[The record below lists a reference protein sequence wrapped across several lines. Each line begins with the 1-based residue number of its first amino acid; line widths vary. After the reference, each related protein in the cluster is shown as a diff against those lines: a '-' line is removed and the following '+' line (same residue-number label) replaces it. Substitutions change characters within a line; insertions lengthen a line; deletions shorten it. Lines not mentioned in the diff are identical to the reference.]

1 MTRSKINIST
11 KEKFLSKKMSSIQFL
26 VLTFSLLFIAQ
37 YASIYAQKQRL
48 DFQHVGFDQGLGSL
62 YVQSIFQDKVG
73 YMWFLTD
80 LGLYKYDGYNF
91 TLYKLPVNS
100 QVITGNMPGTIAQ
113 DKQGNFGICS
123 INGGVEKF
131 NPGLGTFTNYLL
143 DKEEPPTS
151 YSNTA
156 LEVFIDRDDNLWIG
170 ASEGLYKFNKSDSTF
185 TSFKHDESNPFSLGH
200 NSVNGIF
207 EDKDG
212 NFWLATGGGLDRLDR
227 TTNKFYH
234 YWHYPDNQ
242 WGDYKTGMH
251 WLQQIIEDDEGIL
264 WIGTDAGLLKY
275 DRDNNLFDL
284 YKGSSND
291 LFAESHTILS
301 LCDDGKGNIW
311 LGTFASLGVFNK
323 SNKQFYYYVHDELNP
338 NSLSYDSIVSLL
350 LDKQGSLWIGTN
362 YGGINRIDFPNP
374 SFKNYKHN
382 PYEKPSF
389 SLKEV
394 IWICQDKYGDIWINT
409 REGLGKLDIIKDKVI
424 LKYARRNQG
433 MGYDRKK
440 FDLWFYPVSG
450 GLYLYNKSKNAWTS
464 LIDSASFNL
473 STIFS
478 AAALGQNEKL
488 WLGNQTGE
496 LFSLDL
502 QSKEL
507 KLVKKIKGPIYAV
520 FEDTYGLV
528 WLGGYA
534 TGIFKYNPKDNT
546 IEEYHSD
553 PDDSSTIFDD
563 GFFSFCE
570 DRDKNL
576 WLGCLN
582 GIVRYNRSDNNFT
595 RYYGNG
601 DFLKEY
607 VRAIEE
613 DNNGNLWI
621 STLKGITKFNPVT
634 GQFKDYNSARYFPGI
649 TLWRQVSF
657 KDDNGELFFGG
668 ENGFIR
674 FHPDSIEEDSFA
686 PPIVITSLKI
696 FDKPFQLGDPL
707 ELAHSD
713 NYLTFEFAALSFIHS
728 EENQYAYM
736 MEGWDRDWIYCGT
749 ERKASYPNLLPGEY
763 TFKVKGSD
771 CNRIWNEAGTSI
783 KIIILPPWW
792 KTWWAYS
799 LYAIALLS
807 IFFASSK
814 FYLNRQRLRQKL
826 VLESEHAEKL
836 EELAK
841 MKSDFFANISHEFRT
856 PLTLILGP
864 AEKIEKNQ
872 STNPVKDAGIITRNS
887 KRLLQLV
894 NQLLDLAKLDSGKLK
909 LEASPGNIVSFVKGI
924 ALSFESLSEARDV
937 MIKIK
942 SDKELIETYFDR
954 EKMIKVFSNLLS
966 NAFKFT
972 PERENVIVSITET
985 LNNTV
990 EIRIRNTGIGIPQKE
1005 LPKLFD
1011 RFYQVDS
1018 SQTKEYEGTGIGLAL
1033 VKELIE
1039 LHHGSIIVNSKENNP
1054 EDKEKGWTEFTIN
1067 LPIGKAHLKNEEI
1080 AIADQVGPKEVT
1092 PLDETEY
1099 LSPRILIESDT
1110 ISDENK
1116 TTILVVEDNYDMREY
1131 IKESLSDCYVVEEAV
1146 NGEQGVRIAET
1157 IIPDLIISDL
1167 MMPKMDG
1174 NELTRILKNDEKT
1187 SHIPIIILTAKSG
1200 QENKIEGLQTGAD
1213 DYLTKPFDLQELRVR
1228 VENLINI
1235 RKKLQEKFSKG
1246 EFLSKPV
1253 EKKIKS
1259 IDERF
1264 LAKVLEV
1271 IEKHISEE
1279 EFSIEDCSSEVG
1291 FSRTHFHK
1299 KLRAL
1304 VGKSPSQYVRT
1315 VRLYRAK
1322 HLIEEEKGNVSEVAY
1337 SVGFSS
1343 PSYFSRC
1350 FKEEFGYPPSNIL
1363 T

>member
-1 MTRSKINIST
+1 
-11 KEKFLSKKMSSIQFL
+11 
-26 VLTFSLLFIAQ
+26 
-37 YASIYAQKQRL
+37 
-48 DFQHVGFDQGLGSL
+48 
-62 YVQSIFQDKVG
+62 
-73 YMWFLTD
+73 
-80 LGLYKYDGYNF
+80 
-91 TLYKLPVNS
+91 
-100 QVITGNMPGTIAQ
+100 
-113 DKQGNFGICS
+113 
-123 INGGVEKF
+123 
-131 NPGLGTFTNYLL
+131 
-143 DKEEPPTS
+143 
-151 YSNTA
+151 
-156 LEVFIDRDDNLWIG
+156 
-170 ASEGLYKFNKSDSTF
+170 
-185 TSFKHDESNPFSLGH
+185 
-200 NSVNGIF
+200 
-207 EDKDG
+207 
-212 NFWLATGGGLDRLDR
+212 
-227 TTNKFYH
+227 
-234 YWHYPDNQ
+234 
-242 WGDYKTGMH
+242 
-251 WLQQIIEDDEGIL
+251 
-264 WIGTDAGLLKY
+264 
-275 DRDNNLFDL
+275 
-284 YKGSSND
+284 
-291 LFAESHTILS
+291 
-301 LCDDGKGNIW
+301 
-311 LGTFASLGVFNK
+311 
-323 SNKQFYYYVHDELNP
+323 
-338 NSLSYDSIVSLL
+338 L

-382 PYEKPSF
+382 PHEKPSF

>member
-1 MTRSKINIST
+1 MILSIINILKKANVRST
-11 KEKFLSKKMSSIQFL
+11 KATVVQFL
-26 VLTFSLLFIAQ
+26 VLIFSLLFTMLS
-37 YASIYAQKQRL
+37 ASIYPQKQRL
-48 DFQHVGFDQGLGSL
+48 DFQQVGFDQGLASL
-62 YVQSIFQDKVG
+62 YVQSIFQDNVG

-91 TLYKLPVNS
+91 TLYKLPVNG

-113 DKQGNFGICS
+113 DKQGNFWICS

-131 NPGLGTFTNYLL
+131 NPELGTYTNYLI
-143 DKEEPPTS
+143 DKEQPPTS
-151 YSNTA
+151 YVNTV
-156 LEVFIDRDDNLWIG
+156 LEVLIDRNEDLWIG
-170 ASEGLYKFNKSDSTF
+170 AVEGVHKFNKSDSTF

-207 EDKDG
+207 EDKSG
-212 NFWLATGGGLDRLDR
+212 NLWIATGGGLDRLDR

-234 YWHYPDNQ
+234 YWHYPNNP
-242 WGDYKTGMH
+242 WGDYRTGMH
-251 WLQQIIEDDEGIL
+251 WLQQIIEDDQGIL
-264 WIGTDAGLLKY
+264 WIGTDSGLLRY
-275 DRDNNLFDL
+275 DTENNLFDL
-284 YKGSSND
+284 YKGSSNEF
-291 LFAESHTILS
+291 FAGSNTILS
-301 LCDDGKGNIW
+301 LCEDGLGNIW
-311 LGTFASLGVFNK
+311 LGTVFGLGVFNK
-323 SNKQFYYYVHDELNP
+323 SKKSFHNYVHDELNP
-338 NSLSYDSIVSLL
+338 NSLSYNFIVSLL
-350 LDKQGSLWIGTN
+350 LDKEGSLWIGTN
-362 YGGINRIDFPNP
+362 YKGINKIDFPSP
-374 SFKNYKHN
+374 TFKNYKHN
-382 PYEKPSF
+382 PYEKSGF

-394 IWICQDKYGDIWINT
+394 IWICQDKFGDVWINT

-424 LKYARRNQG
+424 SKYTKRNEG

-440 FDLWFYPVSG
+440 FDLWFYPTSG
-450 GLYLYNKSKNAWTS
+450 GLYLYNNSKNAWTS

-473 STIFS
+473 STLFS
-478 AAALGQNEKL
+478 AAALGRNEKL

-507 KLVKKIKGPIYAV
+507 KLVKKIKGFIYAV
-520 FEDTYGLV
+520 FEDTYGFV
-528 WLGGYA
+528 WFGGYS
-534 TGIFKYNPKDNT
+534 TGIYKYNPKDNT

-570 DRDKNL
+570 DKNKNL
-576 WLGCLN
+576 WFGCLN
-582 GIVRYNRSDNNFT
+582 GIVRYNRSENNFT

-613 DNNGNLWI
+613 DDNDNLWI
-621 STLKGITKFNPVT
+621 STLKGITKFNPAT
-634 GQFKDYNSARYFPGI
+634 GQFKDYYSARYFPGI

-657 KDDNGELFFGG
+657 NASNGELYFGG

-674 FHPDSIEEDSFA
+674 FHPDCIVEDTFA
-686 PPIVITSLKI
+686 PPIVITSVKI
-696 FDKPFQLGDPL
+696 FDKPFQLSDPL

-713 NYLTFEFAALSFIHS
+713 NFLIFEFAALSYINS
-728 EENQYAYM
+728 SENQYAYM

-771 CNRIWNEAGTSI
+771 CNRVWNEAGTSL

-799 LYAIALLS
+799 LYIIVLIS
-807 IFFASSK
+807 IFTISTR
-814 FYLNRQRLRQKL
+814 FYLNRQKLRQKL
-826 VLESEHAEKL
+826 ILESEHAEKL
-836 EELAK
+836 EEIAK

-872 STNPVKDAGIITRNS
+872 SSNVVKDAGIITRNS

-894 NQLLDLAKLDSGKLK
+894 NQLLDLSKLDAGKLK
-909 LEASPGNIVSFVKGI
+909 LESSPANIISFIKGI
-924 ALSFESLSEARDV
+924 ALSFESLSEAKDV

-942 SDKELIETYFDR
+942 SDKEFIEVYFDK
-954 EKMIKVFSNLLS
+954 EKMFKTFSNLLS

-972 PERENVIVSITET
+972 PERGNVIISIAQTS
-985 LNNTV
+985 NNTV
-990 EIRIRNTGIGIPQKE
+990 EIIVKNTGVGIPQKE

-1018 SQTKEYEGTGIGLAL
+1018 SQTKEYQGTGIGLAL

-1039 LHHGSIIVNSKENNP
+1039 LHHGSITVKSEMGNP
-1054 EDKEKGWTEFTIN
+1054 DQVGTAWTEFTIS
-1067 LPIGKAHLKNEEI
+1067 LPLGSAHLKDDEIISEEKI
-1080 AIADQVGPKEVT
+1080 SIKET
-1092 PLDETEY
+1092 TLDETEY
-1099 LSPRILIESDT
+1099 LNPGSIVEAET
-1110 ISDENK
+1110 IQDETK
-1116 TTILVVEDNYDMREY
+1116 TTILVVEDNFDMREY
-1131 IKESLSDCYVVEEAV
+1131 IKESLSDVYSVEEAV
-1146 NGEQGVRIAET
+1146 NGEQGVRIAVN

-1174 NELTRILKNDEKT
+1174 HELTRTLKNDERT
-1187 SHIPIIILTAKSG
+1187 SHIPIILLTAKSG

-1213 DYLTKPFDLQELRVR
+1213 DYLTKPFDVKELRIR
-1228 VENLINI
+1228 VENLINT

-1246 EFLSKPV
+1246 EFLSKRS
-1253 EKKIKS
+1253 EKKLKG
-1259 IDERF
+1259 IDEKF
-1264 LAKVLEV
+1264 LAKVIEV
-1271 IEKHISEE
+1271 IEKHLSEE
-1279 EFSIEDCSSEVG
+1279 EFSIEECSSEVG
-1291 FSRTHFHK
+1291 LSRTHFHK
-1299 KLRAL
+1299 KMRAL

-1315 VRLYRAK
+1315 VRLFRAK
-1322 HLIEEEKGNVSEVAY
+1322 QMIQDEKGNISEVAY

-1343 PSYFSRC
+1343 PQYFSKC
-1350 FKEEFGYPPSNIL
+1350 FKEEFGYPPSNIIS
-1363 T
+1363 